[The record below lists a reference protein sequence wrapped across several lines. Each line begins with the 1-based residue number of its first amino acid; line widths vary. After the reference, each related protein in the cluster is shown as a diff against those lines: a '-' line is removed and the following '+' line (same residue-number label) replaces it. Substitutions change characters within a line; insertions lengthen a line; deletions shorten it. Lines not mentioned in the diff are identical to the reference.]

1 MTDTTEPTAPD
12 VANPSYWAKTLVT
25 VRDKLDDAL
34 AAENADTIFESI
46 YGKLKRKREEIA
58 LGMLGVVKRD
68 YDGKVRWE
76 IDPFTRERTPASLSS
91 IVTAKAQEAANRF
104 ASEVIDGLEEIPDSV
119 RRSIASKYEQEVI
132 RKVEYSLRGKAE
144 TTAKKIME
152 GQLDH
157 IVDEYLSEQNMQK
170 DELAVEAQSLLTT
183 LPSYTDKRVLD
194 LLSRLGELTTEKV

>member
-34 AAENADTIFESI
+34 AAESADTIFESI

-76 IDPFTRERTPASLSS
+76 IDPFTRERTPASLANV
-91 IVTAKAQEAANRF
+91 VTAKAPLANAEKSLPQTRCASRYAATKPRP
-104 ASEVIDGLEEIPDSV
+104 SSSSSS
-119 RRSIASKYEQEVI
+119 RRSWIHQEVDP
-132 RKVEYSLRGKAE
+132 GK
-144 TTAKKIME
+144 
-152 GQLDH
+152 
-157 IVDEYLSEQNMQK
+157 
-170 DELAVEAQSLLTT
+170 
-183 LPSYTDKRVLD
+183 
-194 LLSRLGELTTEKV
+194 